1 LVVGWLI
8 DPGYGDN
15 VLRVEELEKELDK
28 LRKHST
34 LLQSKLDTAFA

>member
-34 LLQSKLDTAFA
+34 LLQSKLDTTFA